1 MGKILVSCILK
12 NSFPSLNSVALLLDQ
27 FFNKNLLHGF
37 PTLRSWKGDNHKNSF
52 AELIMLQNIR
62 KRRSQEFLN
71 DPNQAG
77 CRRAAVRISG
87 LLITLL
93 ANMGYKSLLF
103 PFFYREKNFSINKH
117 VIAKFFFF
125 SFAKKSANCQAPH
138 EAPLKTTQK
147 GHFKKHL
154 FLLGVHPFVYFSA
167 AP

>member
-103 PFFYREKNFSINKH
+103 PFFYGGQPLFLPNTSINKH
-117 VIAKFFFF
+117 VIAKFFSFF
-125 SFAKKSANCQAPH
+125 SFAKKSANYQAPH
-138 EAPLKTTQK
+138 EAQK
-147 GHFKKHL
+147 M
-154 FLLGVHPFVYFSA
+154 A
-167 AP
+167 

>member
-138 EAPLKTTQK
+138 EDPLKMTQK
-147 GHFKKHL
+147 GQ
-154 FLLGVHPFVYFSA
+154 FLKTPFPFSSI
-167 AP
+167 PLCVF